1 MIICIFFLKSVYK
14 KMILNIIICFFYEY
28 RCNKI
33 IKGIVGV
40 LLCYIY
46 MCLIVLCV
54 V

>member
-1 MIICIFFLKSVYK
+1 
-14 KMILNIIICFFYEY
+14 MILNIIICFFYEY

-46 MCLIVLCV
+46 VFDCFMCSVKNV
-54 V
+54 VKCCLYY